1 MKSGNGHIVCV
12 PGQRICEAG
21 NTHVGGEGTY
31 TFNNY
36 IYASLPGQVIVTQR
50 GELNVVKVGLGQQG
64 TVMPEAGSIVTCRVL
79 NVSPNLAT
87 VSIICVGPHKLH
99 TPVSGTIRKQ
109 NVRDH
114 QIDTV
119 EMYNCFRPDDI
130 ILAIVVSLGDLRHY
144 ELSTAGTE
152 LGVVTARCEDGHPL
166 VPASWTTMKCKCRT
180 ERRKVAKVMPP
191 GSHNV

>member
-1 MKSGNGHIVCV
+1 MKSGNGHIICI
-12 PGQRICEAG
+12 PGQRICEASSS
-21 NTHVGGEGTY
+21 HIAGEGTY
-31 TFNNY
+31 AFNKY
-36 IYASLPGQVIVTQR
+36 IYASLAGQVTVVPR
-50 GELNVVKVGLGQQG
+50 GDVQVVKVTLGQQG

-79 NVSPNLAT
+79 SVNPSKAI
-87 VSIICVGPHKLH
+87 VSIICVGPNKLH

-119 EMYNCFRPDDI
+119 EMYDCFRPDDI
-130 ILAIVVSLGDLRHY
+130 VLAVVLSLGDMRNY

-152 LGVVTARCEDGHPL
+152 LGVVTAYCEEGHPL
-166 VPASWTTMKCKCRT
+166 VPASWTAMKCKCRT

-191 GSHNV
+191 KNANT